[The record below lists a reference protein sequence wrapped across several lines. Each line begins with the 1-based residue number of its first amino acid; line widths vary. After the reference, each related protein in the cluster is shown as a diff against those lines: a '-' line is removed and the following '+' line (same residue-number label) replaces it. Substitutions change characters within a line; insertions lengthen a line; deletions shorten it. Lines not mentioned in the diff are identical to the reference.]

1 MGCGAGRKL
10 HPDAAS
16 SPSLLVQP
24 ARRTPSRPGQRRS
37 RCSAKAMAEP
47 LGWTLKRQSFSGFGQ
62 GLGPF
67 DQHPEL
73 ASFHRQIGGQ
83 IPQALR

>member
-1 MGCGAGRKL
+1 
-10 HPDAAS
+10 
-16 SPSLLVQP
+16 
-24 ARRTPSRPGQRRS
+24 
-37 RCSAKAMAEP
+37 MAEP
-47 LGWTLKRQSFSGFGQ
+47 LGWTLKRPSFPGFGQ

-73 ASFHRQIGGQ
+73 AGFHRQIGGQ